1 MSSQPSTLWSK
12 MVLLKGKIGPCLICQ
27 DQCSS
32 SIMFRIV
39 FSPRQSTRLVMLLI
53 CYIVIDC
60 TTRPHMNCLLEGS
73 QISHI
78 LECLVASAI
87 FSRRELG
94 YQSSK
99 ANVMKVYFLGIYLV
113 ARLIGSTTRLMALLK
128 KHMMWSLMKPMG
140 LIMNKK
146 ILMM

>member
-1 MSSQPSTLWSK
+1 
-12 MVLLKGKIGPCLICQ
+12 
-27 DQCSS
+27 
-32 SIMFRIV
+32 MFRIV
-39 FSPRQSTRLVMLLI
+39 FGPKQSTWLVMLLI
-53 CYIVIDC
+53 DYIAIDFI
-60 TTRPHMNCLLEGS
+60 TKPHMNCSLEGS

-78 LECLVASAI
+78 LECLVASNI

-99 ANVMKVYFLGIYLV
+99 ANVMKIFFLDIHLV
-113 ARLIGSTTRLMALLK
+113 ARLIGSITKLVVLLK

-140 LIMNKK
+140 LIMNRK

>member
-1 MSSQPSTLWSK
+1 
-12 MVLLKGKIGPCLICQ
+12 
-27 DQCSS
+27 
-32 SIMFRIV
+32 
-39 FSPRQSTRLVMLLI
+39 MLLI
-53 CYIVIDC
+53 DYIAIDSI
-60 TTRPHMNCLLEGS
+60 TRPQMNCSLEGS

-78 LECLVASAI
+78 LEYFVANAI

-94 YQSSK
+94 YLSSK
-99 ANVMKVYFLGIYLV
+99 ANVMKVFFLGIHLV

-140 LIMNKK
+140 LMMNNK